1 MNIEYENT
9 SYHTKDP
16 YEISASERVGTQPLD
31 LLVSPHRI
39 CWPAV
44 IARDE
49 VQGRQTPTQNLFF
62 TQVLR

>member
-9 SYHTKDP
+9 SYHTKDT
-16 YEISASERVGTQPLD
+16 YEISASERVVTRPLD

-49 VQGRQTPTQNLFF
+49 VQG
-62 TQVLR
+62 